1 MCLQTKKKNEN
12 SRNLTK
18 HAFSFFSF
26 SQIFFSFSIQKQEL
40 AKKFLEENENFNSY
54 TQELTPALVDQIKK
68 LWADSGVQKAYSRR
82 NEIQLI
88 DSAE

>member
-1 MCLQTKKKNEN
+1 
-12 SRNLTK
+12 
-18 HAFSFFSF
+18 
-26 SQIFFSFSIQKQEL
+26 L

-54 TQELTPALVDQIKK
+54 TQELTPGLVDQIKK
-68 LWADSGVQKAYSRR
+68 LWADSGIKQAYARR